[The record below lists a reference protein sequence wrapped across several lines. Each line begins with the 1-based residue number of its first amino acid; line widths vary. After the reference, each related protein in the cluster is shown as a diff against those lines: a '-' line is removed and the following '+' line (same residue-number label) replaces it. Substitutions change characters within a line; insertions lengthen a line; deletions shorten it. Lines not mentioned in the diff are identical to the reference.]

1 MIKKENKPIKGEE
14 KEFKLTDTRGVRY
27 DPFTL
32 PTDYK
37 MMNPVAWEL
46 SNEWED
52 GFYLKDDLFKG
63 MGEQTL
69 IRVENNEIIEA
80 FRLQPLEKDKDI
92 L

>member
-1 MIKKENKPIKGEE
+1 MKEKEIKPIKGEE

-27 DPFTL
+27 DPFNL
-32 PTDYK
+32 PTNLK
-37 MMNPVAWEL
+37 ILNPVSWDL
-46 SNEWED
+46 SNKWED

-69 IRVENNEIIEA
+69 IRVENNVIVEA
-80 FRLQPLEKDKDI
+80 FRLQPLEKGKDI